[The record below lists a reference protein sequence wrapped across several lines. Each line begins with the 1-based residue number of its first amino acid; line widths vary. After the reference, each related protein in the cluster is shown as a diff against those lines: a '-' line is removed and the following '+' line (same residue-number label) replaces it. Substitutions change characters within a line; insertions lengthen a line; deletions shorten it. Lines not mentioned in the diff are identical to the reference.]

1 MLKSLPAQISAITA
15 TVKPVVQPA
24 KNIRFLLLFSLV
36 LVLIVLIFTVLFHV
50 IMDYEGQS
58 YSWFSGLYWTM
69 VTMSTLGFGDITF
82 ESDIGRLFS
91 VVVLFSGM
99 IFLLILMPFT
109 FIEFFYSPFVKAQQ
123 EARAPR
129 TVSPALRD
137 HVILTHYDA
146 VSATFI
152 RHLDKQGVP
161 YVLAVKTV
169 EEGLLLHDAGVNVVV
184 AELGDPESFA
194 RCGFARAEMIAATG
208 DDFAN
213 TSVAFTARQLSD
225 RAKIVTTADSID
237 SVDVMELAGSTHV
250 MQLGE
255 QLGTALARRTIA
267 TDAQT
272 HLIGS
277 FGELRIGEAMVAGTP
292 LEGKTLEAARLR
304 EVAGVTVVGLW
315 QRGVLID
322 PKPGV
327 TLTADTM
334 LLLAGTEEQ
343 METYNALF
351 CIYRRSHAPCVI
363 IGAGRVGRAVAKN
376 LEELDLEY
384 RLIDTDGTRVHAQDE
399 KHIQGNAAD
408 HSIIDRAGIYQAPA
422 VIITTRQDDVN
433 IYLTIYC
440 RKLRPDIQILVR
452 ANVDA
457 NVARLHSAGAD
468 VVMSY
473 ASMGANI
480 LYNLLRNEDT
490 LLVAEGL
497 NVFRMEVPRP
507 LQGRAI
513 RDSAIRNQTG
523 CTIIAVRKGET
534 LMTNPEPDMV
544 LDPGD
549 ELILIGNL
557 AAEEKFFQLYRK
569 GKKA

>member
-1 MLKSLPAQISAITA
+1 MRQPLPPTKNLKFLAI
-15 TVKPVVQPA
+15 
-24 KNIRFLLLFSLV
+24 FSVV
-36 LVLIVLIFTVLFHV
+36 LVALVVIFTVLFHV
-50 IMDYEGQS
+50 IMNYEGQK
-58 YSWFSGLYWTM
+58 YSWVSGLYWTM

-82 ESDIGRLFS
+82 KSDIGRLFS
-91 VVVLFSGM
+91 VVVLLSGM
-99 IFLLILMPFT
+99 ILLLVLLPFT

-129 TVSPALRD
+129 RVANTLSG
-137 HVILTHYDA
+137 HVILTNYDA

-152 RHLDKQGVP
+152 RQLDKQHVP
-161 YVLAVKTV
+161 YVLAVKSV
-169 EEGLLLHDAGVNVVV
+169 EDGLVLHDAGVKVVV
-184 AELGDPESFA
+184 ADLEDPASFE

-213 TSVAFTARQLSD
+213 TSIAFTAREITPT
-225 RAKIVTTADSID
+225 AKIVTTANSRDSID
-237 SVDVMELAGSTHV
+237 VMRLAGSSYV
-250 MQLGE
+250 MQLGD

-277 FGELRIGEAMVAGTP
+277 FDQLRIGEAMVAGTP
-292 LEGKTLEAARLR
+292 LLGKTLGATRIR
-304 EVAGVTVVGLW
+304 ELAGVTVIGLW
-315 QRGVLID
+315 QRGSLIS
-322 PKPGV
+322 PKPNV

-343 METYNALF
+343 MEAYNALF

-363 IGAGRVGRAVAKN
+363 IGGGRVGRAVART
-376 LEELDLEY
+376 LEQLDLEY
-384 RLIDTDGTRVHAQDE
+384 CLVDKDT
-399 KHIQGNAAD
+399 KHIGNKKNHIHGSAAD
-408 HSIIDRAGIYQAPA
+408 HTIIEQAGIYQAPA
-422 VIITTRQDDVN
+422 VIITTREDDVN

-440 RKLRPDIQILVR
+440 RKLRPDIQIIVR

-457 NVARLHSAGAD
+457 NVSRLHSAGAD

-497 NVFRMEVPRP
+497 NVFRIKAPASLVG
-507 LQGRAI
+507 QAI
-513 RDSAIRNQTG
+513 RDSDVRNQTG
-523 CTIIAVRKGET
+523 CTIIALRRGET
-534 LMTNPEPDMV
+534 LHTNPEPSEV
-544 LDPGD
+544 IAAQD
-549 ELILIGNL
+549 ELILIGTL
-557 AAEEKFFQLYRK
+557 AGEEKFFSQFC
-569 GKKA
+569 G